1 MTLKSPLRDF
11 SEWMAA
17 LLFSERH
24 TKRRLMNLA
33 VFLLLLLP
41 VLLVG
46 TYSYIR
52 SYQELTSSVYAR
64 RQTLAYLAAATLQ
77 QKLDHLKDIGASLAT
92 RPRVYQL
99 ASEGKWNEAVQ
110 FLRSVPKDFPF
121 IERLFLTDP
130 TGTLRADAP
139 ELPEVRGR
147 NFSYRDWYQGVSR
160 SWVPYVSDVYSR
172 AAEPVYNVIA
182 AATPIKSEDGRV
194 VGILVLQLRLKA
206 LAEWAEKID
215 VGRSGFVYF
224 VDRAGQIVAH
234 PKFPPDVGIVDFS
247 TVPSV
252 QKALKGERGIEVG
265 WNPIEKEE
273 RLSAYEA
280 VPGYGWGV
288 IVQQPTS
295 MAFEVRDDSLRRLVL
310 AYGLILLFAAALFSL
325 VIRALTERRKAEA
338 RFRRLMESAP
348 DGIVTINTNGEIV
361 LVNSQTE
368 RLFGYQREEL
378 LGQAVEMLVPE
389 RFRETHPQQR
399 NSFFADPRPRR
410 MEARPEIYGRRKD
423 GTEFPA
429 EISLSAVEAEGKMLA
444 TAAIRD
450 VTERKKAEE
459 AIAKL
464 NEDLKRHAAELDAAN
479 KELEAFSYSV
489 SHDLRAPLRALDGFS
504 RILLENHSSQ
514 MSPDAQRYQNLIR
527 ENAQQMGRLIDDLL
541 SFSRLSRQV
550 LKRQSVEPAKIVRQ
564 VLDDLRDEHSNG
576 QVKVTVAD
584 LLRCEADP
592 ALLKQIYVNLVSNAI
607 KYTRRSEAAQIEVG
621 CLMNNGT
628 PVYFVKDNGVG
639 FDMKYADKL
648 FGVFQRLH
656 RAEEYEGTGV
666 GLAIVQRIVHRHGGR
681 VWAEAEVDKGATFY
695 FTLGGSAQ

>member
-1 MTLKSPLRDF
+1 MTLKSALRDF

-17 LLFSERH
+17 LLFSERDR
-24 TKRRLMNLA
+24 KRRLMYLA

-41 VLLVG
+41 LLLVG

-64 RQTLAYLAAATLQ
+64 RQTLAYLAASTLQ

-99 ASEGKWNEAVQ
+99 VSEGKWNEAVQ

-130 TGTLRADAP
+130 TGTLRADVP

-147 NFSYRDWYQGVSR
+147 NFAYRDWYQGVSR
-160 SWVPYVSDVYSR
+160 SWESYVSDVYSR
-172 AAEPVYNVIA
+172 TAEPSYNVIA
-182 AATPIKSEDGRV
+182 AATPIKSEAGRV

-215 VGRSGFVYF
+215 VGHSGFVYF
-224 VDRAGQIVAH
+224 VDRTGQIVAH

-252 QKALKGERGIEVG
+252 QKALKGERGIEVR

-273 RLSAYEA
+273 RLSAYEP

-288 IVQQPTS
+288 VVQQPTS
-295 MAFEVRDDSLRRLVL
+295 TAFEIRDDSLRRLL
-310 AYGLILLFAAALFSL
+310 AAYGLILLFAAALSAVIIHSL
-325 VIRALTERRKAEA
+325 AQRRRAEA

-348 DGIVTINTNGEIV
+348 DAMVMVNREGKIA
-361 LVNSQTE
+361 LVNAQME
-368 RLFGYQREEL
+368 KLFGYSRKEL
-378 LGQAVEMLVPE
+378 LGNDVEILLPE
-389 RFRETHPQQR
+389 RFRQIHPRHR
-399 NSFFADPRPRR
+399 NSFFANPHMRPMGAGLELYGQRR
-410 MEARPEIYGRRKD
+410 D
-423 GTEFPA
+423 GSELPV
-429 EISLSAVEAEGKMLA
+429 EISLSSLETEEGTLA

-459 AIAKL
+459 AIARL

-489 SHDLRAPLRALDGFS
+489 SHDLRAPLRAVHGFS
-504 RILLENHSSQ
+504 RILLEKHSANLP
-514 MSPDAQRYQNLIR
+514 PDAQRYQNLICD
-527 ENAQQMGRLIDDLL
+527 NAQQMGRLIDDLL
-541 SFSRLSRQV
+541 SFSRLSRQQ
-550 LKRQSVEPAKIVRQ
+550 LKTHPIAVAEIVREA
-564 VLDDLRDEHSNG
+564 LKDLAHEQATGHFQIS
-576 QVKVTVAD
+576 VKDLPSCQAD
-584 LLRCEADP
+584 PSLLR
-592 ALLKQIYVNLVSNAI
+592 QVFVNLLSNAI
-607 KYTRRSEAAQIEVG
+607 KFTRQRTGAQIEVG
-621 CLMNNGT
+621 CLTNNGV

-639 FDMKYADKL
+639 FDMKYSDKL

-656 RAEEYEGTGV
+656 RAEDYEGTGV

-681 VWAEAEVDKGATFY
+681 IWADAQVDKGATFY
-695 FTLGGSAQ
+695 FTLGGRAQ